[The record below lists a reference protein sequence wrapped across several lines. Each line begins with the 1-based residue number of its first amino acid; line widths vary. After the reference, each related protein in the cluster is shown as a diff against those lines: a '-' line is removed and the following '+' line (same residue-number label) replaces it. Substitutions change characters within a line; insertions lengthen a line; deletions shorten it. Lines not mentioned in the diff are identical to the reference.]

1 MVSFENGRFILR
13 RRQQPSPQ
21 HRLLGV
27 LRIFPTMKI
36 IIFAAIVIIWGYLI
50 SKATDTVADQDMLR
64 ASRDADIPTVV
75 EEADRRVV
83 DAPNNQL
90 LQHQQEDVDHD
101 KSAPLQH
108 VLQTFEADQNNIEG
122 GGEDEKNNGS
132 KEARESV
139 DELEN
144 KEEEGSDDGEEEDEE
159 SGDEPKNQS
168 EGKPV
173 DYSIQ
178 LNKEFMKHLQSLDSI
193 PKKIHMFFPDKLY
206 YKKEP
211 ILPFVSHSIISL
223 INLNRDWNVT
233 VYDDEMVDSV
243 IKNAGDEGIISK
255 EEVAVL
261 IGEEEG
267 GEEEGPKQTAHI
279 VERTDI
285 ARLLLMYTHGGVY
298 LDVDRL
304 VGKRFDDIFTP
315 NTRLCL
321 PTHFDINFAQ
331 DIMCSSRGNEL
342 FLSLVQEASKI
353 RMKSERRK
361 GWIKGG
367 TLFGMGPDLY
377 NKQILMK
384 VFGMDSNAYDNHKGD
399 NNFFVQA
406 REAIAVSNG
415 TIITK
420 KESDYCNNT
429 LVLDETVPG
438 CPGRQE
444 LYERYSMKRWAE
456 EVDAVWDTEN

>member
-21 HRLLGV
+21 HRLL
-27 LRIFPTMKI
+27 LRLFPTMKI
-36 IIFAAIVIIWGYLI
+36 VIFVAIVIIWGYLI
-50 SKATDTVADQDMLR
+50 NKATDAVVDQDMLR

-75 EEADRRVV
+75 EADRSVV
-83 DAPNNQL
+83 DTPKNQV
-90 LQHQQEDVDHD
+90 LQYRQEDDDHD

-108 VLQTFEADQNNIEG
+108 VLHTFEADQNIEG
-122 GGEDEKNNGS
+122 RGEDEEKNGS
-132 KEARESV
+132 KEVGESV
-139 DELEN
+139 DEHEN
-144 KEEEGSDDGEEEDEE
+144 NEEEGSDDGEGEKE

-178 LNKEFMKHLQSLDSI
+178 LNKEFMEHLQSLDSI
-193 PKKIHMFFPDKLY
+193 SKKIHMFFPDKLY
-206 YKKEP
+206 FKKEP

-233 VYDDEMVDSV
+233 VYDDAMVDSV
-243 IKNAGDEGIISK
+243 IKNAGDQGIISK

-261 IGEEEG
+261 IGIEG
-267 GEEEGPKQTAHI
+267 GDQEGPKQTAHI

-285 ARLLLMYTHGGVY
+285 ARLLLMYTEGGVY

-304 VGKRFDDIFTP
+304 VSKRFDDIFTP
-315 NTRLCL
+315 STRLCL

-331 DIMCSSRGNEL
+331 DIMCSSRGSEL

-361 GWIKGG
+361 GWIKAG
-367 TLFGMGPDLY
+367 TLYDMGPDLY

-384 VFGMDSNAYDNHKGD
+384 VFGMDSNAYDNHKED
-399 NNFFVQA
+399 KNFFVQA

-420 KESDYCNNT
+420 KESDYCDNT
-429 LVLDETVPG
+429 LVLDDTIPG
-438 CPGRQE
+438 CPGREE
-444 LYERYSMKRWAE
+444 LYERYSMTPWSE

>member
-21 HRLLGV
+21 HRLL
-27 LRIFPTMKI
+27 LRLFPTIKI
-36 IIFAAIVIIWGYLI
+36 VIFAAIVIIWGYLI
-50 SKATDTVADQDMLR
+50 SKATDTVVDQDMLR

-75 EEADRRVV
+75 EADRSVV
-83 DAPNNQL
+83 DTPKNQL
-90 LQHQQEDVDHD
+90 LQHRQEDDHD

-108 VLQTFEADQNNIEG
+108 VLHTFEADQNIEG
-122 GGEDEKNNGS
+122 RGEDEEKNSS
-132 KEARESV
+132 KEE
-139 DELEN
+139 DEGSFDEHEN
-144 KEEEGSDDGEEEDEE
+144 NEEEGSGDWEEDEE
-159 SGDEPKNQS
+159 SGDEPRNKS

-178 LNKEFMKHLQSLDSI
+178 LNKEFMEHLQSLDSI
-193 PKKIHMFFPDKLY
+193 TKKIHIFFPDKLY

-233 VYDDEMVDSV
+233 VYDDAMVDSV
-243 IKNAGDEGIISK
+243 IKNAGDQGIISK
-255 EEVAVL
+255 EEVDVL
-261 IGEEEG
+261 IGEEG

-285 ARLLLMYTHGGVY
+285 ARLLLMYTEGGVY

-304 VGKRFDDIFTP
+304 VSKRFDDIFTP
-315 NTRLCL
+315 STRLCL

-331 DIMCSSRGNEL
+331 DIMCSSRLNEL

-361 GWIKGG
+361 GWIKAG
-367 TLFGMGPDLY
+367 TLYDMGPDLY

-384 VFGMDSNAYDNHKGD
+384 VFGMDSNAYDNHKED
-399 NNFFVQA
+399 KNFFVQA
-406 REAIAVSNG
+406 RAAIAASNG

-420 KESDYCNNT
+420 KESDYCDNT
-429 LVLDETVPG
+429 LVLDDTIPG
-438 CPGRQE
+438 CPGREE
-444 LYERYSMKRWAE
+444 LYERYSMTPWSE
-456 EVDAVWDTEN
+456 EVDAVWDTENRYI

>member
-1 MVSFENGRFILR
+1 
-13 RRQQPSPQ
+13 
-21 HRLLGV
+21 
-27 LRIFPTMKI
+27 MKI
-36 IIFAAIVIIWGYLI
+36 IIFAAIVLIWGYLI
-50 SKATDTVADQDMLR
+50 SKARDTVVDQDMLR

-75 EEADRRVV
+75 EADRRVV
-83 DAPNNQL
+83 DTPKNQL
-90 LQHQQEDVDHD
+90 LQHRQEDDGRD

-108 VLQTFEADQNNIEG
+108 VLHTFEADQNIEEA
-122 GGEDEKNNGS
+122 GES
-132 KEARESV
+132 I

-144 KEEEGSDDGEEEDEE
+144 NEEEGSDDGEEDEE

-178 LNKEFMKHLQSLDSI
+178 LNKEFVEHLQSLDSI
-193 PKKIHMFFPDKLY
+193 QKKIHMFFPDKLY

-233 VYDDEMVDSV
+233 VYDDAMVDSV

-261 IGEEEG
+261 IGEEG
-267 GEEEGPKQTAHI
+267 DEEEGPKQTAHI

-285 ARLLLMYTHGGVY
+285 ARLLLMYTEGGIY

-304 VGKRFDDIFTP
+304 VSKRFDDIFTP
-315 NTRLCL
+315 STRLCL

-361 GWIKGG
+361 GWIKAG
-367 TLFGMGPDLY
+367 TLYDMGPDLY

-384 VFGMDSNAYDNHKGD
+384 VFGMDSNAYDNQKED
-399 NNFFVQA
+399 KNFFVQA
-406 REAIAVSNG
+406 REAISASNG

-420 KESDYCNNT
+420 KESDYCDNT
-429 LVLDETVPG
+429 LVLDDTISG
-438 CPGRQE
+438 CPGREE
-444 LYERYSMKRWAE
+444 LYERYSMTPWSE
-456 EVDAVWDTEN
+456 EVDAVWGTEN

>member
-1 MVSFENGRFILR
+1 
-13 RRQQPSPQ
+13 
-21 HRLLGV
+21 
-27 LRIFPTMKI
+27 MKI
-36 IIFAAIVIIWGYLI
+36 VIFAAIVIIWGYLI
-50 SKATDTVADQDMLR
+50 SKATDTVVDQDMLR

-75 EEADRRVV
+75 EADRRVV
-83 DAPNNQL
+83 DDTPKT
-90 LQHQQEDVDHD
+90 DDHE
-101 KSAPLQH
+101 KSAPVHALH
-108 VLQTFEADQNNIEG
+108 TFEADQNNIERA
-122 GGEDEKNNGS
+122 GEDEENSGS
-132 KEARESV
+132 KGAGESV

-144 KEEEGSDDGEEEDEE
+144 NEEGSDDGEEEE

-173 DYSIQ
+173 NYSIY
-178 LNKEFMKHLQSLDSI
+178 LNKEFMEHLQSLDSI
-193 PKKIHMFFPDKLY
+193 PKKIHMFFPDKVY

-211 ILPFVSHSIISL
+211 ILPFVSHSIISV

-233 VYDDEMVDSV
+233 VYDDAMVDSV
-243 IKNAGDEGIISK
+243 IKNAGDQGIISK

-261 IGEEEG
+261 IGEER

-285 ARLLLMYTHGGVY
+285 ARLLLMYTEGGVY

-304 VGKRFDDIFTP
+304 VSKRFDDIFTP
-315 NTRLCL
+315 STRLCL

-342 FLSLVQEASKI
+342 FLSLVQEASEI

-361 GWIKGG
+361 GWIKAG
-367 TLFGMGPDLY
+367 TLYDMGPDLY

-384 VFGMDSNAYDNHKGD
+384 VFGMDSKAYDDHKED
-399 NNFFVQA
+399 KNFFVQA
-406 REAIAVSNG
+406 REAILASNG

-420 KESDYCNNT
+420 KESDYCDNT
-429 LVLDETVPG
+429 LVLDDTIPG
-438 CPGRQE
+438 CPGREE
-444 LYERYSMKRWAE
+444 LYARYSMTPWSE